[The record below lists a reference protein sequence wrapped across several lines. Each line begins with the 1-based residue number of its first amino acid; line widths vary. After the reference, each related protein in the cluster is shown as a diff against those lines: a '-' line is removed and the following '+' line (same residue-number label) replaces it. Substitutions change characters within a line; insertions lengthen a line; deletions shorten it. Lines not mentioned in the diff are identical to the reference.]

1 MATAP
6 ASPTLTFPTNGEYY
20 DGFSGTP
27 FQATFNSTDGANL
40 NAYAFRIRTLPQGA
54 TPGTA
59 YQYWNGSGLVST
71 IQWVSAS
78 AVPGASFGFT
88 YVTNLNGS
96 AYAWSFAAQEAA
108 SSLQGPFAADFTLVG
123 SAVPT
128 VTVTAPTGTV
138 TTSTPTISWTEVLAG
153 GLQTYYQVIVET
165 GAYSIAPGSGTQ
177 QWNSGVVASTAL
189 SVVMGSPT
197 PAATAARAFVQVTQT
212 GGQQSTWEYHD
223 YTGPASPPAAPT
235 VTAAA
240 GTDGVTGCP
249 LIAVTITG
257 SSAGTAVVTRSDGL
271 YVRGA
276 SAANPATYGGT
287 SLVVNDYEAVPT
299 VAYTYSVQI
308 TASTKTSAAGTSG
321 SVTLTTT
328 NWWELNPV
336 TPSTAIN
343 AQFIDWSPTQVEQ
356 STGHPVMG
364 QNVLNVVASTVLHQ
378 DFTGTAELFTAA
390 VYTGFQALLTSGAIV
405 FISSPWGATDSGYF
419 RIGIP
424 SGGMSTGSGSTTKNT
439 KLLPSTSAGP
449 HRTVDTLAVAAPRPA
464 V

>member
-6 ASPTLTFPTNGEYY
+6 SSPTLTFPSNGEYY

-27 FQATFNSTDGANL
+27 FQATYNSTDGANL

-59 YQYWNGSGLVST
+59 YTYWSGSAFVST

-78 AVPGASFGFT
+78 AAPGASFGFT
-88 YVTNLNGS
+88 DVTNLNGAS
-96 AYAWSFAAQEAA
+96 YAWSFATQEAS
-108 SSLQGPFAADFTLVG
+108 SSLQGPFAADFTLIG

-128 VTVTAPTGTV
+128 VTVTAPTGTA
-138 TTSTPTISWTEVLAG
+138 TTSTPTITWTEVLAG
-153 GLQTYYQVIVET
+153 GRQTYYQVIVET
-165 GAYSIAPGSGTQ
+165 GSFSTSPGSGTQ
-177 QWNSGVVASTAL
+177 IWNSGVVASTAL
-189 SVVMGSPT
+189 SVVMGAPSPGGAST
-197 PAATAARAFVQVTQT
+197 RAFVQITQT
-212 GGQQSTWEYHD
+212 GGQTSVWGYSS
-223 YTGPASPPAAPT
+223 YTGPSSPPSAPT
-235 VTAAA
+235 VTAAT

-249 LIAVTITG
+249 LIAITITG
-257 SSAGTAVVTRSDGL
+257 SSTGTAVVTRSDGL

-276 SAANPATYGGT
+276 SAANPATYGGS

-299 VAYTYSVQI
+299 VAYTYAVQI

-336 TPSTAIN
+336 TVSTAIN
-343 AQFIDWSPTQVEQ
+343 AQFIDWSPTQIEQ

-364 QNVLNVVASTVLHQ
+364 QNVLNVVASTVLNQ

-390 VYTGFQALLTSGAIV
+390 VYTGFEALLTSGSIV

-424 SGGMSTGSGSTTKNT
+424 SGGLSTGSGSTTKTT
-439 KLLPSTSAGP
+439 KLMPSTSSGP
-449 HRTVDTLAVAAPRPA
+449 HRTVDTLAVAAPRPP

>member
-6 ASPTLTFPTNGEYY
+6 SSPTLTLPSNGEYY
-20 DGFSGTP
+20 DGFFGTP
-27 FQATFNSTDGANL
+27 FQATYNSTDGADL
-40 NAYAFRIRTLPQGA
+40 NAYAFRIRTLPQGS

-59 YQYWNGSGLVST
+59 YQYWNGSGLQST
-71 IQWVSAS
+71 IHWNSAS
-78 AVPGASFGFT
+78 AAPGASFGFS
-88 YVTNLNGS
+88 YLTNLNGS
-96 AYAWSFAAQEAA
+96 SYAWSFASQEAT

-138 TTSTPTISWTEVLAG
+138 TTSTPTISWTEVLAAG
-153 GLQTYYQVIVET
+153 FQTYYQVVVET

-177 QWNSGVVASTAL
+177 QWDSGVVASAAL

-223 YTGPASPPAAPT
+223 YPSPASPPAAPT
-235 VTAAA
+235 VTAAT
-240 GTDGVTGCP
+240 GTDGGTGCP
-249 LIAVTITG
+249 LIAITITG

-276 SAANPATYGGT
+276 SAANPATYGGS
-287 SLVVNDYEAVPT
+287 SLIVNDYEAVPT

-328 NWWELNPV
+328 SWWELNPV
-336 TPSTAIN
+336 TVSTAVN
-343 AQFIDWSPTQVEQ
+343 GQFIDWSPMQIEQ

-378 DFTGTAELFTAA
+378 DFTATLWTGSAA
-390 VYTGFQALLTSGAIV
+390 VYAGFQALLTSGAIV
-405 FISSPWGATDSGYF
+405 FISSSFGVTDSGYF

-424 SGGMSTGSGSTTKNT
+424 SGGMSTGSGSTVKNT
-439 KLLPSTSAGP
+439 KLTPSTSSGP
-449 HRTVDTLAVAAPRPA
+449 VRTVDVVAVAAPRPP